1 MVKLQLI
8 QTLASRHRLSKDQAN
23 DVVNAVLEGISTSL
37 TEGNRVEL
45 RGFGT
50 FSVKHRDAR
59 TARNPKTGAP
69 AQVPAKKI
77 IAFKAGKE
85 LRNRV
90 DS

>member
-1 MVKLQLI
+1 MVKSQLL

-23 DVVNAVLEGISTSL
+23 RAVDAVLEGIQAAL
-37 TEGNRVEL
+37 AQGDHVEL

-50 FSVKHRDAR
+50 FSIKHRDAR

-69 AQVPAKKI
+69 AQVPAKKV